1 MTWHFFETKRLSIK
15 SLLGRSSRRHSDTM
29 LVCIHLN
36 GVIKTAAAET
46 HRGLKKIPDG
56 GKRVEKTKTES
67 AQRIFLIEMK

>member
-46 HRGLKKIPDG
+46 HRGLKKFQMG
-56 GKRVEKTKTES
+56 EKGLKKRRQNLPRE
-67 AQRIFLIEMK
+67 FF